1 MSREPTKS
9 AQQPPVVKSAT
20 AGFARLDGEAFPVF
34 EAGWVWLVGAGP
46 GAPGLMSLLCYH
58 AMQNCDVVVYDAL
71 VNPDILRWVR
81 QGVILEYAGKRGG
94 KPSPVQQ
101 DISLRLIEL
110 ARAGK
115 RVLRLKGGDPFMFGR
130 GGEESQA
137 LAKAKIPFRI
147 VPGITAGVG
156 GLAYAGIPSTH
167 RDTNHSVIFL
177 TGHDATG
184 KMPANVELAGRRH
197 RLPRDRNVYG
207 RQALGRDCSGFDGR
221 RAGAKRPRDHHFQRL
236 PARTSRCRQPR
247 SIRPEPLWPRT
258 IRPPPPSSSSAT
270 PPTGAKCS
278 IGTPR
283 RSGRMP
289 LAKAFVVAAPSSGS
303 GKTMLTLG
311 LLRAFRNRGLRVA
324 SAKVGPDHIDPR
336 FHEAASGRP
345 CLNLDPWAMKREVIA
360 SLLTDLNHDADL
372 VIVEGVMGL
381 FDGPQGAKGSTADL
395 AQDMGL
401 PIVLVLDSGHQGQ
414 SIAALARRL
423 H

>member
-9 AQQPPVVKSAT
+9 AHQPQAVNSAS
-20 AGFARLDGEAFPVF
+20 AGFARLDGEAFPIF

-184 KMPANVELAGRRH
+184 KMPANVNWQAVATASPVIVMYMAVKHLGEIA
-197 RLPRDRNVYG
+197 
-207 RQALGRDCSGFDGR
+207 QALMEGGRTPQDPVTIISNASLPHQQVLVTTLDQ
-221 RAGAKRPRDHHFQRL
+221 AGAFVAKNN
-236 PARTSRCRQPR
+236 
-247 SIRPEPLWPRT
+247 
-258 IRPPPPSSSSAT
+258 
-270 PPTGAKCS
+270 PPTPAIVVVGHAS
-278 IGTPR
+278 DWREMLDWYTPALRENAIG
-283 RSGRMP
+283 
-289 LAKAFVVAAPSSGS
+289 
-303 GKTMLTLG
+303 
-311 LLRAFRNRGLRVA
+311 
-324 SAKVGPDHIDPR
+324 
-336 FHEAASGRP
+336 
-345 CLNLDPWAMKREVIA
+345 
-360 SLLTDLNHDADL
+360 
-372 VIVEGVMGL
+372 
-381 FDGPQGAKGSTADL
+381 
-395 AQDMGL
+395 
-401 PIVLVLDSGHQGQ
+401 
-414 SIAALARRL
+414 
-423 H
+423 

>member
-9 AQQPPVVKSAT
+9 ALQTHGSVSAG

-34 EAGWVWLVGAGP
+34 EVGWVWLVGAGP

-110 ARAGK
+110 AQAGK

-137 LAKAKIPFRI
+137 LARAKIPFRI

-184 KMPANVELAGRRH
+184 KMPANVNWQAVAKASPVIVMYMAVKNLGEIAQALLEGGRKPDDPVTIISNASLPHQVVNATELA
-197 RLPRDRNVYG
+197 
-207 RQALGRDCSGFDGR
+207 Q
-221 RAGAKRPRDHHFQRL
+221 AGAFVAAHN
-236 PARTSRCRQPR
+236 
-247 SIRPEPLWPRT
+247 
-258 IRPPPPSSSSAT
+258 
-270 PPTGAKCS
+270 PPTPAIVVVGHAS
-278 IGTPR
+278 DWRGMLDWYSPALRENAIG
-283 RSGRMP
+283 
-289 LAKAFVVAAPSSGS
+289 
-303 GKTMLTLG
+303 
-311 LLRAFRNRGLRVA
+311 
-324 SAKVGPDHIDPR
+324 
-336 FHEAASGRP
+336 
-345 CLNLDPWAMKREVIA
+345 
-360 SLLTDLNHDADL
+360 
-372 VIVEGVMGL
+372 
-381 FDGPQGAKGSTADL
+381 
-395 AQDMGL
+395 
-401 PIVLVLDSGHQGQ
+401 
-414 SIAALARRL
+414 
-423 H
+423 